1 MFEIMFNDLKPEA
14 QKEFLKYMGLKDASE
29 GNYEVVPITM
39 IDYNDDGEEED
50 DEHGYYPD
58 ADDDEYE
65 DETVT
70 SRSVDCP
77 CDCTEC
83 KHADKCAENGRY
95 DFSDD
100 EEEGGE

>member
-1 MFEIMFNDLKPEA
+1 MFEIMFNDLKPDA

-29 GNYEVVPITM
+29 GNYEVVPIAT
-39 IDYNDDGEEED
+39 IDYNDDNED
-50 DEHGYYPD
+50 KGDEYGYYPD
-58 ADDDEYE
+58 ADDDEV
-65 DETVT
+65 VT

-83 KHADKCAENGRY
+83 EYADKCIENGRY

-100 EEEGGE
+100 EEKGGE

>member
-14 QKEFLKYMGLKDASE
+14 QKRFLEYMGLKDASE

-39 IDYNDDGEEED
+39 IDYNDEEGHYPD
-50 DEHGYYPD
+50 DED
-58 ADDDEYE
+58 E
-65 DETVT
+65 DEEMVT

-83 KHADKCAENGRY
+83 RYADKCTENGRY

-100 EEEGGE
+100 EQEGGE